1 MTEPQRAES
10 PPIPPVELHS
20 RAMDNLRFIRETM
33 ESSGSFTSV
42 PGWGGIGMG
51 VTALVAA
58 AVTSLEP
65 LRAEWLSIWIGAAVV
80 AFAIGGGTMMA
91 KARSRGERLSRGVGQ
106 RFLFRLIPSTV
117 AAVALTAAL
126 VNLGA
131 TAAIPGMWLLLYGVG
146 VITGGT
152 YSVRPV
158 PIMGLAFVVLGLA
171 ALAAPAA
178 WSTPLLAL
186 GFGGLHIVF
195 GAIIARR
202 YGG

>member
-1 MTEPQRAES
+1 MSEPQRVERQDS
-10 PPIPPVELHS
+10 RPVELHS

-51 VTALVAA
+51 LTALAASAMSSLDWLADSWLAIWIAA
-58 AVTSLEP
+58 AF
-65 LRAEWLSIWIGAAVV
+65 V
-80 AFAIGGGTMMA
+80 AFVIGGGTMMA

-106 RFLFRLIPSTV
+106 RFLFSLIPSTV
-117 AAVALTAAL
+117 AAVALTASLMAL
-126 VNLGA
+126 EAGP
-131 TAAIPGMWLLLYGVG
+131 AIPGMWLLLYGIG
-146 VITGGT
+146 VITGGV

-158 PIMGLAFVVLGLA
+158 PVMGLCFVLLGLA
-171 ALAAPAA
+171 ALATPESL
-178 WSTPLLAL
+178 STVWLAC